1 MSDLFSSEG
10 KSSRPDYSSK
20 LTSLAGPQ
28 KELEWIGSERDAYNA
43 AVESGNDRV
52 VSHFESIDRL
62 RNKQNTF
69 ADKGLSREE
78 GAAMGLS
85 ESDMNQAE
93 KYGGS
98 VQRAVDKGEVEKSG
112 GFLSS
117 YEKVDDKKEDEE

>member
-1 MSDLFSSEG
+1 M
-10 KSSRPDYSSK
+10 
-20 LTSLAGPQ
+20 
-28 KELEWIGSERDAYNA
+28 
-43 AVESGNDRV
+43 
-52 VSHFESIDRL
+52 